1 MDPTEMVLVP
11 YDLQRLGIYVLGTTF
26 FSIITTSDNDLIFIK
41 TILIVQWTAIC
52 LVAMIICGASWHEHV
67 WHSLAAALHV
77 VTLASWDPSPIFFA
91 HQAAKK
97 SRPRGSGG
105 RSYRENT
112 APATTTAPARFID
125 QYQYHNRLFLERF
138 SLEPASQRRQGAR
151 REWLLATII
160 AHCVM
165 AVTIPMQ
172 ILRLY
177 DWGMQIQRWP
187 VPTILG
193 ASIGW
198 AMALILGT
206 PLLLLLDSNTKRKT
220 SRHHD
225 D

>member
-26 FSIITTSDNDLIFIK
+26 FSIITTTDNDLIFIK

-52 LVAMIICGASWHEHV
+52 FVAMIICGASWHEHA

-77 VTLASWDPSPIFFA
+77 VTLSSWDPTPIFFDETTRRRRRA
-91 HQAAKK
+91 
-97 SRPRGSGG
+97 RPPF
-105 RSYRENT
+105 RENT
-112 APATTTAPARFID
+112 AAGATTAALIVK
-125 QYQYHNRLFLERF
+125 QYHYHNRLFLERF
-138 SLEPASQRRQGAR
+138 SLEPASRQQRPRDSQ
-151 REWLLATII
+151 EWLSTVI
-160 AHCVM
+160 AHFVM
-165 AVTIPMQ
+165 AVTIPLQ

-187 VPTILG
+187 VPAILG
-193 ASIGW
+193 ASTSW
-198 AMALILGT
+198 ALALIFGT
-206 PLLLLLDSNTKRKT
+206 PLVLLLDDSYSDNKSKT